1 MSDAER
7 PDPDAL
13 LAQVKR
19 EEAEAPR
26 GKLFF
31 GMSPGVG
38 KTYAM
43 LQAAQQKVG
52 SRTGFATLYSE
63 HAVGLT

>member
-7 PDPDAL
+7 PNPDEI
-13 LAQVKR
+13 LAQLKR
-19 EEAEAPR
+19 QETSAAR
-26 GKLFF
+26 GKLKIFF

-43 LQAAQQKVG
+43 L
-52 SRTGFATLYSE
+52 
-63 HAVGLT
+63 